1 MAMLKAIG
9 RVSVPYMAYV
19 SLLMALVS
27 LGVFV
32 VALATGSDLAGFA
45 GVGLVACLGGAVAG
59 FRVAARK
66 SREASEPGNHVSI
79 FSVPLRRDQ
88 IDQYLENYRG
98 GTRAVPQ
105 PGRVTVLAGRESM
118 ERDVSRESGRK
129 LAHAGAA
136 APGLSSA

>member
-45 GVGLVACLGGAVAG
+45 GVGLVACLG
-59 FRVAARK
+59 
-66 SREASEPGNHVSI
+66 SE
-79 FSVPLRRDQ
+79 
-88 IDQYLENYRG
+88 
-98 GTRAVPQ
+98 
-105 PGRVTVLAGRESM
+105 
-118 ERDVSRESGRK
+118 
-129 LAHAGAA
+129 
-136 APGLSSA
+136 